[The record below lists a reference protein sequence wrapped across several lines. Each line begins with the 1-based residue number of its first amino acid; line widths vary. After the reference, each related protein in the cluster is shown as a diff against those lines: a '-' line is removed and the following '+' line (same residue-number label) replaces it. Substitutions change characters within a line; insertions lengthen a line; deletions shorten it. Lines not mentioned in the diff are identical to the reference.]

1 MNSFSSLEYD
11 KVSGKEDKPVP
22 FLEHFSSEFTDS
34 LFKFEDEILSSGK
47 YHTSAASFLAFPDLE
62 PISIN
67 PHEDLLKESGSVSWT
82 AKESMLDEDKREDCD
97 LVEQTETQTTKKM
110 RGRED
115 FASNCSVAK
124 PLSKETIKLY
134 YHMPLTQVAKELNIG
149 LTLLK
154 KKCRDLGIQRWPH
167 QVELNWVEVTNLTS
181 YIFQLLAFYL
191 ANEMLEK
198 GEGDADD
205 LRNVLEKLKKVEKM
219 MEELPDLEFEDKIKR
234 LRQAFYKARQ
244 KRKRSLVM
252 PTSTP

>member
-167 QVELNWVEVTNLTS
+167 QVELNWVE
-181 YIFQLLAFYL
+181 
-191 ANEMLEK
+191 EMLEK